1 MQGIYIHIP
10 FCAQACHYCDFHFST
25 SQKVRGDMIQMI
37 CKEIELRANFF
48 TSKHIDTIYF
58 GGGTPSLLEK
68 NELERILNTISSY
81 FLIDKDCEITLE
93 ANPDDLDL
101 NKINMLKGSGVNR
114 LSIGIQSF
122 HDSHLKFLNRIHNA
136 NEAISCIKNS
146 QKAGFENITIDLI
159 YGIESDNH
167 KIWENDLDLAFSL
180 DIPHLSA
187 YCLTI
192 EPATV
197 FGNWVKKKKI
207 KEVDEDFSAQQ
218 FEILT
223 YKSEEVGME
232 QYEISNFSF
241 PGKYSRHN
249 SNYWLGGK
257 YLGIGPSAHSYNGE
271 FRQFNISNN
280 AGYIKSLKEEI
291 LPSEKDELTDKDRF
305 NEALMTGLR
314 TKWGFDI
321 GKYERG
327 ELIPETF
334 PLSKMTELENSG
346 LIIRQEGIV
355 TLSKKGKLLAD
366 RITLELFA

>member
-25 SQKVRGDMIQMI
+25 SQQFRSQMIEMI
-37 CKEIELRANFF
+37 CKEIELRKEYL

-58 GGGTPSLLEK
+58 GGGTPSILEK
-68 NELERILNTISSY
+68 NELERILNTISRI
-81 FLIDKDCEITLE
+81 FLIDPNCEISLE
-93 ANPDDLDL
+93 ANPDDLDSK
-101 NKINMLKGSGVNR
+101 KIDTLRTSGVNR

-122 HDSHLKFLNRIHNA
+122 NDGHLKFLNRIHNSKDA
-136 NEAISCIKNS
+136 VSCIERC
-146 QKAGFENITIDLI
+146 QKAGFENLTIDLI
-159 YGIESDNH
+159 YGIESPNH
-167 KIWENDLDLAFSL
+167 EIWESDLDFAFSL
-180 DIPHLSA
+180 NIPHLSA

-207 KEVDEDFSAQQ
+207 KEVDEEFSAQQ

-223 YKSEEVGME
+223 YKTEKVGME
-232 QYEISNFSF
+232 QYEISNFSI
-241 PGKYSRHN
+241 PGMYSRHN

-257 YLGIGPSAHSYNGE
+257 YLGVGPSAHSYNGE
-271 FRQFNISNN
+271 FRQFNVSNN
-280 AGYIKSLKEEI
+280 PAYIKALKEEI

-305 NEALMTGLR
+305 NEGLMTGLR

-321 GKYERG
+321 GKFEKSG
-327 ELIPETF
+327 KIPESF
-334 PLSKMTELENSG
+334 PDSKLVEFENSG
-346 LIIRQEGIV
+346 LIIRREGFL
-355 TLSKKGKLLAD
+355 TLSKAGKLLAD